1 MKGYAG
7 KILYINLTTGNVH
20 TEVIEDD
27 IYRKYLGGRGLG
39 TRLLYDRST
48 PGADPLSAENIIVL
62 MTGPATGT
70 PIPSGCKYVILS
82 KSPATGAFLESY
94 ASGRIAQEL
103 KYAGYDGVVISGK
116 SEYPCMVAITNDKV
130 EILKADHL
138 WGKDAIETEKVLR
151 EEFSDSHGVM
161 CIGPAGENLSYI
173 AGINSDYG
181 RQAARGGGGA
191 VFGSKNLKAVIVRG
205 NKYGVSCEDTKTI
218 LSLVKQHVQ
227 QIENSFMGK
236 IRRRFGTPYT
246 LTLTNAAG
254 MLPTKNFQSGV
265 CEGAEDAIGAE
276 AVEKRTISSK
286 SCLGCM
292 VACSKITEV
301 TEGPYKGLVIEG
313 PEYETLSMLGSNL
326 GILDLAAIL
335 KGNEVCDRLGIDTI
349 STGATISFAMECYER
364 GLLKDFDLGGMD
376 LSFGNYEAAIQ
387 LMYDIAYGKGFGK
400 VLQNGVKK
408 ASEIIGQ
415 DSYKFAIHVKG
426 LEFPGYDP
434 RASFGAAL
442 TYAVT
447 PRGACHRRCWPP
459 AKEILKNVNPYIAQ
473 GKAEIVRKI
482 WNNNSIYHSILL
494 CDIPPKNIGISM
506 EDIVGYLNALTGGN
520 YTQEDMYRAAERTET
535 LIRLFNIREGF
546 TRKDDTLPYRM
557 LHEPLPEGPPKGI
570 CVGVD
575 NLNLMLDEYYE
586 IRGWDRDGYP
596 RQETLDSLGIERIN
610 AI

>member
-1 MKGYAG
+1 MKGIAG
-7 KILYINLTTGNVH
+7 KILFVNLTTGKVSI
-20 TEVIEDD
+20 EIIEDD

-39 TRLLYDRST
+39 AKLLYDHSK
-48 PGADPLSAENIIVL
+48 PGVDPLSPENIVVV

-70 PIPSGCKYVILS
+70 PIPSGCKYVVLS
-82 KSPATGAFLESY
+82 KSPATGAFLEAYS
-94 ASGRIAQEL
+94 SGRIAQEL
-103 KYAGYDGVVISGK
+103 KYAGYDGIIVSGK
-116 SEYPCMVAITNDKV
+116 SEYPCIIKVNNDTV
-130 EILKADHL
+130 EILNASHI
-138 WGKDAIETEKVLR
+138 WGKDALETEKMLKN
-151 EEFSDSHGVM
+151 EFGSEYGVM

-173 AGINSDYG
+173 AGINSDFY

-205 NKYGVSCEDTKTI
+205 NKYGVSCEDPETI

-254 MLPTKNFQSGV
+254 MLPTRNFQSGI
-265 CEGAEDAIGAE
+265 CKGAEDVIGAE

-292 VACSKITEV
+292 VSCSKITEV
-301 TEGPYKGLVIEG
+301 NDGPYKGLVIEG

-326 GILDLAAIL
+326 GVLYLPAIL

-349 STGATISFAMECYER
+349 STGATISFAMECYEK

-376 LSFGNYEAAIQ
+376 LSFGNYEVAIK
-387 LMYDIAYGKGFGK
+387 LMYDIAYGKGFGE
-400 VLQNGVKK
+400 VLKNGVKR

-415 DSYKFAIHVKG
+415 DSYKFAMQVKG

-459 AKEILKNVNPYIAQ
+459 AKDILKNVNPYEAQ
-473 GKAEIVRKI
+473 GKAAIVKKI
-482 WNNNSIYHSILL
+482 WNSNSIYHTILI

-506 EDIVGYLNALTGGN
+506 SDVVKYLNALTGEN
-520 YTQEDMYRAAERTET
+520 YTQEDMDDMAERTET

-546 TRKDDTLPYRM
+546 TRNDDTLPYRI
-557 LHEPLPEGPPKGI
+557 LHEPSPEGPPKGI

-586 IRGWDRDGYP
+586 LRGWDKNGNP
-596 RQETLDSLGIERIN
+596 RPETLDRLGIK
-610 AI
+610 A